1 MRGVFLSM
9 RIAGGQFRGRSLNV
23 PKGNSVRPTTD
34 KVRQAIFNAL
44 NSRGWIAGAVVL
56 DLFCGTGALGLEA
69 LSRGA
74 ARCTFIDNS
83 PPSIKACKA
92 NIQSLNVQAQ
102 CEVVVKDV
110 RTLSYN
116 RGEKSTLLL
125 LDPPYRQNLVFP
137 ALEILAANSWL
148 ADGAGV
154 VVDCEKGAEERLPP
168 GFTLLDVKTYGD
180 IKVLLAQYTGVN
192 KSEHP

>member
-1 MRGVFLSM
+1 M

-83 PPSIKACKA
+83 PQSVKACKA
-92 NIQSLNVQAQ
+92 NIQSLGLQAQ
-102 CEVVVKDV
+102 CDVVVKDV
-110 RTLSYN
+110 RTLSHLK
-116 RGEKSTLLL
+116 GEKCTLVL

-137 ALEILAANSWL
+137 ALETLAANGWL

-168 GFTLLDVKTYGD
+168 DFTLLDVKTYGD